1 MEWVGLRA
9 FIYFAADKVWR
20 IEVRGSPDVEEK
32 FGRGFEKGLGKRW
45 RMIRSGYGIGD
56 LFGFWRR
63 YWYQQINEFGAFLAP
78 RILLVHC

>member
-32 FGRGFEKGLGKRW
+32 F
-45 RMIRSGYGIGD
+45 
-56 LFGFWRR
+56 
-63 YWYQQINEFGAFLAP
+63 
-78 RILLVHC
+78 

>member
-45 RMIRSGYGIGD
+45 RMNTEW
-56 LFGFWRR
+56 LWNWRIV
-63 YWYQQINEFGAFLAP
+63 WISAAVLASAN
-78 RILLVHC
+78 